1 MQAMVT
7 CDENW
12 GLSIKDRPFVEI
24 PRERTSKLKEVEGK
38 VVVFDYPYLQ
48 FLPGQCPVVGC
59 QNYIYM
65 GNRTDSVKGA
75 KCFSDLS
82 LLAEALAKE
91 NDQEVYIIH
100 GESVY
105 DFFYEKIQTFHVTKV
120 EYTYQTDAFLKN
132 LDRDENFMLTAD
144 SDEQYSFDVVY
155 RFLKYER
162 R

>member
-38 VVVFDYPYLQ
+38 TIVYDYAYLP
-48 FLPGQCPVVGC
+48 FLPGQGPVAGC
-59 QNYIYM
+59 RNYIYM
-65 GNRTDSVKGA
+65 GNRTDTVRGA
-75 KCFSDLS
+75 NCFDNLQELS
-82 LLAEALAKE
+82 KALAKE
-91 NDQEVYIIH
+91 NGDEVYIIH
-100 GESVY
+100 GADLY
-105 DFFYEKIQTFHVTKV
+105 GFFYDQIRTFHVTKV
-120 EYTYQTDAFLKN
+120 EYSYQTDSFLKN
-132 LDRDENFMLTAD
+132 LDDDKDFMLTAD